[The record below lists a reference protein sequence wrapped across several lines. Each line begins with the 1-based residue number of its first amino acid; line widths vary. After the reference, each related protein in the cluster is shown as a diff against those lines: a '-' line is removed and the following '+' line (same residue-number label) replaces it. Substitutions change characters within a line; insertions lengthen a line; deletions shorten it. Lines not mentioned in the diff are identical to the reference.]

1 MHITAYFTTKVE
13 IKSTTNFH
21 LEQKPSHHVPA
32 KKKKK
37 KNAQWIHT
45 IHALALHLVPIP
57 SVKSLHT

>member
-37 KNAQWIHT
+37 KMHSGF
-45 IHALALHLVPIP
+45 IP
-57 SVKSLHT
+57 SMH